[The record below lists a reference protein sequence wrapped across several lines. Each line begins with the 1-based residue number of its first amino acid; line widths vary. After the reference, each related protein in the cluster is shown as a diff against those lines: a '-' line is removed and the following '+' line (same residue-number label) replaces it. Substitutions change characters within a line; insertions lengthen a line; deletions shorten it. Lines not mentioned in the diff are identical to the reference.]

1 MKGMSARLTP
11 TSRTCAARSNQIR
24 ANRITLRPSTASAIV
39 SKGNDSMRSIST
51 KLILAFLSIGIV
63 SVTIIFITARWNTRQ
78 EFIRFLSD
86 QNRTD
91 IVSELT
97 NYYAENGTWNG
108 AEIIWYQPNGHQ
120 QPNYGPPRRMPFALT
135 DEGGTVLV
143 PNEHYKVGDKVP
155 QANLKQGVAITQN
168 DKVIGVLVP
177 MPTPFQ
183 GQPRELEFIERINL
197 TLLYGALIGA
207 VIALLLGV
215 FLSRTL
221 TRPIREL
228 TQATHAVSE
237 GDLSQQ
243 VQVRSKDELGELAQ
257 AFNKMS
263 SELSRSVNSRKQ
275 MTADIAHELRTPLSL
290 ILGHA
295 EAVHDGVLPPSRE
308 NFEIIREEATRL
320 EHLVNDLRILSLA
333 DAGELSI
340 NPQRVE
346 PDRLLQEVAA
356 IYQYQTQRK
365 NIRLDLDIA
374 SPLSDIEVDPGR
386 MTQVLTNIVDNALR
400 HTPQGGRIVLSAK
413 DANDQVELAIQDN
426 GPGLKAEDID
436 RIFDRFY
443 RTDSSRQREDG
454 GSGLGLA
461 IARSIVQAHGG
472 QLSAE
477 SEAGKGLKVIV
488 RLPKKS

>member
-1 MKGMSARLTP
+1 
-11 TSRTCAARSNQIR
+11 
-24 ANRITLRPSTASAIV
+24 
-39 SKGNDSMRSIST
+39 MRSIST
-51 KLILAFLSIGIV
+51 KLILAFLSIGII
-63 SVTIIFITARWNTRQ
+63 SVAVIFVTATLNTRAQ
-78 EFIRFLSD
+78 FIRFLSD
-86 QNRTD
+86 QTQNNVVTQL
-91 IVSELT
+91 SG
-97 NYYAENGTWNG
+97 Y
-108 AEIIWYQPNGHQ
+108 HQ
-120 QPNYGPPRRMPFALT
+120 QYGSWEGVESVLHSDGDEPGMGPGPGGPDRRFYPFTLT
-135 DEGGTVLV
+135 TETGRVIVANGGY
-143 PNEHYKVGDKVP
+143 HSGDQVP
-155 QANLKQGVAITQN
+155 QQDLAKGIKITED

-177 MPTPFQ
+177 IPMPFQ
-183 GQPRELEFIERINL
+183 GRPREVEFLERTNRI
-197 TLLYGALIGA
+197 LLYGALIGA
-207 VIALLLGV
+207 VIALLLGI

-243 VQVRSKDELGELAQ
+243 VPVRSSDELGELAQ

-295 EAVHDGVLPPSRE
+295 EAVHDGVLPASPE

-340 NPQRVE
+340 VPQILE
-346 PDRLLQEVAA
+346 PQRLLQEVVA

-365 NIRLDLDIA
+365 NITLDLDIA
-374 SPLSDIEVDPGR
+374 APLSNIEVDPGR
-386 MTQVLTNIVDNALR
+386 MTQVLTNILDNALR
-400 HTPQGGRIVLSAK
+400 HTPEGGRIALSAR
-413 DANDQVELAIQDN
+413 DTENWMELAIQDS
-426 GPGLKAEDID
+426 GPGLKAEDLD

-443 RTDSSRQREDG
+443 RTDSSRQRDGDVPG

-461 IARSIVQAHGG
+461 IAKSIVHAHGG

-477 SEAGKGLKVIV
+477 SEAGMGLKVIV
-488 RLPKKS
+488 RLPKK